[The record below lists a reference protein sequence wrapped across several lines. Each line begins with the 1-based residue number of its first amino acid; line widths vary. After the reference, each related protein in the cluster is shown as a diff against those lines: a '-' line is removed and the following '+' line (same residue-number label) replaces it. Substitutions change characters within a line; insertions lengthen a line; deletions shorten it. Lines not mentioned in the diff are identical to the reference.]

1 MADIKQIPRF
11 SLLWLLATAVAAL
24 LPHAQHLPLW
34 MWLLVLLATGWRWLT
49 HLGRLPYPG
58 KVIKLVAVV
67 LASLA
72 VITAFER
79 TLSLESATAFMIA
92 SAVLKVFEMRYQ
104 RDGYIVIFLSF
115 FVLAVA
121 FLFDQG
127 ILSALYGI
135 LCSWLLLTALVALH
149 RNPLR
154 ADDVADGRRTAS
166 LAAKILLASI
176 PMMLV
181 LYLLFPRLAPLWSLN
196 LHSSSAITG
205 LSEEMSPG
213 DIARL
218 GQSDEL
224 AFRVTFNDGS
234 LPPREQLYWRA
245 LVLDQYDGRS
255 WKPAG
260 LARTVKWHPA
270 GRMLAED
277 DGNIDYDV
285 IQEPSGQKW
294 LYALRGMSAQQV
306 YTGVSIDERL
316 VSRREVHNR
325 TRYRV
330 ISRPQLVID
339 GDFLPEPWRSVNLEL
354 PAEVNPQTRTKA
366 AVLRQ
371 QSESAEAYLQ
381 SVMESFS
388 REPFFYTL
396 RPPILGDND
405 IDDFLFN
412 TRRGFCAHYASAF
425 TFMARSAGIPARVVV
440 GYQGGKWNEEE
451 QYLTVRQYDAH
462 AWAEAWLEGQGW
474 VRFDPT
480 AMVAPERILYG
491 LEQAVADEGSF
502 LEEQGLTARALR
514 EIGWLNRL
522 SLEFDSLNYYW
533 QRWVLSYDGQR
544 QKNFLQTV
552 IGIQDYKRGLYF
564 LGSSFGVFFLL
575 ATLWLW
581 WRDRPQPRSAFI
593 RAWGALQQRAK
604 RLGLEPVAGEAPG
617 QYLQRLSDVVAEE
630 CREDVMKFAGQLE
643 ITLYVESEPDMAALI
658 RALKQLRRRLR

>member
-1 MADIKQIPRF
+1 MADVRQIPRF

-34 MWLLVLLATGWRWLT
+34 MWLLVIMATGWRWLT

-72 VITAFER
+72 VITAFDR

-92 SAVLKVFEMRYQ
+92 SAVLKLFEMRYQ

-135 LCSWLLLTALVALH
+135 VCSWLLLTALVALH

-154 ADDVADGRRTAS
+154 ADDAQDTRRTS
-166 LAAKILLASI
+166 MMAAKILLASV

-224 AFRVTFNDGS
+224 AFRVTFSDGRV
-234 LPPREQLYWRA
+234 PAREQLYWRA

-270 GRMLAED
+270 GRTLGD
-277 DGNIDYDV
+277 DDADFDYEI
-285 IQEPSGQKW
+285 IQEASGQKW
-294 LYALRGMSAQQV
+294 LYALRGMSAQQAH
-306 YTGVSIDERL
+306 TGVSVDERL
-316 VSRREVHNR
+316 VSRRTIHNR

-330 ISRPQLVID
+330 ISRPDIVID

-354 PAEVNPQTRTKA
+354 PSQVNPLTRAKAVTLQQQT
-366 AVLRQ
+366 V
-371 QSESAEAYLQ
+371 SAEEYLQ
-381 SVMESFS
+381 RVMDGFT

-396 RPPILGDND
+396 RPPTLGDND

-425 TFMARSAGIPARVVV
+425 TFMARAAGIPARVVV

-480 AMVAPERILYG
+480 AKVAPQRILYG
-491 LEQAVADEGSF
+491 LERAVADEGSF

-552 IGIQDYKRGLYF
+552 IGLQDYKRGLYF
-564 LGSSFGVFFLL
+564 LGSSFAVFFLL

-581 WRDRPQPRSAFI
+581 WRDRPAPRSAFI
-593 RAWGALQQRAK
+593 RAWETLQQRA
-604 RLGLEPVAGEAPG
+604 RGLGVEPVPGEAPG
-617 QYLQRLSDVVAEE
+617 RYLCRLAEVVSGQRKDAVQQLA
-630 CREDVMKFAGQLE
+630 RQLE
-643 ITLYVESEPDMAALI
+643 STLYIDTEPDMAGLI
-658 RALKQLRRRLR
+658 RSLKQLHRQLR